1 MFVLRSVLAFVVP
14 AFLPSCSCSWSGS
27 VLLRIWGS
35 LSLWFIVVGSP
46 YGAGTRSR
54 GLGRSK
60 GRVWPHDATSPGEI
74 LAATVRGNREQA
86 FLWKS

>member
-1 MFVLRSVLAFVVP
+1 MFVLLSVLAFVVP
-14 AFLPSCSCSWSGS
+14 AFLPSCSSSLSVS
-27 VLLRIWGS
+27 VLLCIWRS
-35 LSLWFIVVGSP
+35 LSLSFIVGSP

>member
-1 MFVLRSVLAFVVP
+1 MLAFVVP
-14 AFLPSCSCSWSGS
+14 
-27 VLLRIWGS
+27 VLLSFVVVVVR
-35 LSLWFIVVGSP
+35 IVVRFLR

-60 GRVWPHDATSPGEI
+60 GRVWPLDATSPGEV

-86 FLWKS
+86 FL

>member
-1 MFVLRSVLAFVVP
+1 MFVLLSVLAFTVP
-14 AFLPSCSCSWSGS
+14 AFLPPCSSSSS
-27 VLLRIWGS
+27 VSVVLRIWRS
-35 LSLWFIVVGSP
+35 LSLWFIGSP

-60 GRVWPHDATSPGEI
+60 GRVWPHDAASPGEI